1 MRLEETRDIAN
12 KLAENTPE
20 GSAAHLWACELWEK
34 ANSAIAERALPVTRE
49 WLDANFKRI
58 DGEFVAE
65 SRHGKIVIWLRTDGK
80 LRLSVLSSSYAIDT
94 RGDLLDI
101 LSGLGVRK

>member
-1 MRLEETRDIAN
+1 MKREHIAERLRGSPNTVAAGLCADIYID
-12 KLAENTPE
+12 
-20 GSAAHLWACELWEK
+20 
-34 ANSAIAERALPVTRE
+34 IAERALPVTRE

-94 RGDLLDI
+94 RGDLFDVLT
-101 LSGLGVRK
+101 GLGVRK